1 MKKFFLLLAV
11 LLCGTAIAQ
20 EPQNSQQDSDP
31 ASDEA
36 AQAGAEA
43 NPEDTIQY
51 AGILNVIG
59 DSYVRNH
66 KCPIEETWHYK
77 MAKELNLKYNNYGR
91 NGSCIAWDRTNDGKH
106 NFGPAI
112 VDRAWDMEPDADYVL
127 VIAGHNDAC
136 KIGDSKD
143 SAEMFR
149 DSMEVLIANIRTQCP
164 NAKIGF
170 VTPWYVPRLGFDLT
184 CKVMKQVC
192 DKHYVPVLWN
202 HSTMGFF
209 RFPGKTR
216 KITTTAAI
224 LKITP
229 KTTLTMLF
237 ISLHLSARYWFKNIV
252 KTILFQADR
261 CTLQWPA
268 YALCTQPGLHPSCTG
283 GSSVC

>member
-20 EPQNSQQDSDP
+20 EPQNSQQEFDP

-112 VDRAWDMEPDADYVL
+112 VERDWDLEPDADYVL

-192 DKHYVPVLWN
+192 DKHYVPVLWH
-202 HSTMGFF
+202 HSKYNVIQVRDASF
-209 RFPGKTR
+209 RSQYFLDPKDFAHLNAKGHDLYLP
-216 KITTTAAI
+216 TATA
-224 LKITP
+224 
-229 KTTLTMLF
+229 
-237 ISLHLSARYWFKNIV
+237 WFKKYMMNN
-252 KTILFQADR
+252 KR
-261 CTLQWPA
+261 KMK
-268 YALCTQPGLHPSCTG
+268 
-283 GSSVC
+283 